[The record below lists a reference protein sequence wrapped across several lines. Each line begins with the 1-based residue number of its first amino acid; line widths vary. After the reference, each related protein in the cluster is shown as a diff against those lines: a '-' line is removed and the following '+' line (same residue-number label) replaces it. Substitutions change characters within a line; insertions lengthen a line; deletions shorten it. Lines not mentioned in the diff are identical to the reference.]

1 MNTTAETYVGLL
13 NFLTFGISIIAAVLA
28 IDMYALLRTG
38 QFAQTWRILIV
49 ASVLF
54 VLLQVLRMSAIL
66 LDIQIASQL
75 SQVVRLVFAIA
86 LAYAFYNQRKL
97 YMCKSQHPQES
108 EISDEDEMEDLD
120 ETTDEPISTVLE
132 H

>member
-1 MNTTAETYVGLL
+1 MSTSADTYLGLF

-54 VLLQVLRMSAIL
+54 VLLQVLRMCEIL
-66 LDIQIASQL
+66 LDLPMLQEL
-75 SQVVRLVFAIA
+75 SQIVRLIFAIA
-86 LAYAFYNQRKL
+86 LAYAFYRQRAL
-97 YMCKSQHPQES
+97 YSCKKHQQQELT
-108 EISDEDEMEDLD
+108 INDDD
-120 ETTDEPISTVLE
+120 ETENTDEAADESISTSP
-132 H
+132 